1 MRSLEAINVNIG
13 AKQLSPSI
21 ITLWHAKEKKMP
33 YISTL
38 STYTIVKVVKNIHGY

>member
-21 ITLWHAKEKKMP
+21 ITLWHAKEKKDAFDIYFTVGSVMD
-33 YISTL
+33 IL
-38 STYTIVKVVKNIHGY
+38 RVVK